1 MSPDVEE
8 SAVKYP
14 PSVLEEPG
22 QNLRFMHRRRVSRTD
37 RNGDPLDGVVNL
49 FDVAIVLAI
58 GFLLAALAGFGLT
71 DVLSGKNMTI
81 VTNPGTSSME
91 VVVKQGN
98 QIKKLVL
105 QPGQQASGIG
115 ILIGQFWQLS
125 DGSTIYVPASGTTLP
140 ETQPTSGATTPATA
154 PTSAPTDTSST
165 ETPPAG
171 VPTTPPPHHVVNP
184 TQPGNVS
191 P

>member
-125 DGSTIYVPASGTTLP
+125 DGSTIYVPASGTTCPRRSPRRARPHRLP
-140 ETQPTSGATTPATA
+140 RRPLRRPTRRRPRLLL
-154 PTSAPTDTSST
+154 
-165 ETPPAG
+165 
-171 VPTTPPPHHVVNP
+171 
-184 TQPGNVS
+184 PGCRQRR
-191 P
+191 PRTMW